1 MVPRFSPSK
10 QRLFGGKTS
19 LSPPPDDIPLSQ
31 MDMAEAPLLQDPI
44 DQVYTSTRSDDNTN
58 KQRRYL
64 WRFFCYFLHLFLV
77 ALHIVLLVIS
87 ACNHAE
93 HRITLP
99 FDNKAFTTGLSVGLQ
114 AFYILYTTLLVFVTQ
129 SLVLSATFSSKK
141 KLTQIH
147 DICSAWSGLGA
158 ALSTLWSQTKVASSV
173 WSVVLVA
180 VYFACVSVLHVASST
195 IMQFQPFNHTITRTV
210 PAVATWP
217 GPSINLSML
226 DWSTAIG
233 TLPFLRNLYGN
244 TTNGLANNTLY
255 DIPTQ
260 SFAKATVNTTMVNA
274 HCGLL
279 TNLSVISTPGIG
291 DSFGYGVNVSMTG
304 MDPFTMYIEPTP
316 LLNGIWFDDSICDHF
331 VYPVCNNFILYL
343 LTAKIEADGS
353 VNGVKPVYFNGSY
366 GPARQNISV
375 PMYFVACTL
384 NVSTNTATL
393 DTSGSQ
399 FNVFD
404 SDEHP
409 TDEAWSNFSPGGDT
423 DLTATMVTAM
433 SNQNVLT
440 SAFSVDCLPV
450 MTVEIWIPTIPFR
463 AYMKSLLGLG
473 QSSCNMA
480 TYPPQFRGGA
490 SLADYTGAASPL
502 TRGQM
507 ERIVSRIATEFIWI
521 AGELGSAGGGFDRW
535 TEDSQIIQYILQW
548 RLNINPLPVIAAL
561 CASVILCVLAVCMLW
576 NRHSWPGAV
585 SNAGVLEIMWLGSRS
600 RVLRDHLRDK
610 QNPSV
615 DSLRA
620 SSMFESV
627 FWTRPAG
634 THVNMENRKPYAAVP
649 LYDLGTHA
657 SSARFLDSLD
667 FVSSNTCTGDPYQ
680 LCKPIHVPDTSRSR
694 HWCYGLHIMIVALHV
709 VLLVL
714 LIHHPEHSVVIP
726 IETNILTTG
735 LSALLQ
741 AVYTLYSAIL
751 VVITQQLAL
760 FRIVGNR
767 RKLTT
772 IHDVSGAWT
781 GIGAAMYVLWRQ
793 RQVAPSILEII
804 AVVTYLTSMLILHVG
819 SSSIM
824 QWQVFNSTLVDI
836 LVSDLAF
843 PGSTVN
849 ISQLQWEVIFP
860 VLQSISLDTGVSTY
874 GLSNNIIY
882 DMPQV
887 PTHVAFLEA
896 SVNATTISVQCGL
909 VPNLTFTATSSDRG
923 AGLIL
928 EEYHITFSQN
938 GSDNGSFTVMPM
950 WKDLVLANTP
960 DSQCIACPQTLFYIM
975 TTGIDV
981 DESILDTVAV
991 NMNWTYTPSGGEPQ
1005 NSTTLTHIAACSVS
1019 AQTVPATLNL
1029 QENQLH
1035 STTDQTASSSTT
1047 SWSTWSPGDATDFSV
1062 GVVSALTNVLYLFGS
1077 TDIAPDYGLSSSY
1090 TKFDWY
1096 MMSLL
1101 GINATSAVAVADF
1114 QSSANP
1120 SVKLSP
1126 SQLEDAIAQTIA
1138 RFLWLSGQLGEA
1150 VGGFQRTVGES
1161 RATRNVLQWRL
1172 NLNMIPIVFASV
1184 ASFIA
1189 LILVPFIIGKKPSKE
1204 HAPLV
1209 TGTSVLECLWL
1220 EAQSEALDSWIKAIE
1235 EPRSDSLRAGGMFDV
1250 SLGDI
1255 GRSSLASEAVD

>member
-1 MVPRFSPSK
+1 MVAKFLPSAK
-10 QRLFGGKTS
+10 YRLFGDKTS
-19 LSPPPDDIPLSQ
+19 LSAPPDDIPLSQ
-31 MDMAEAPLLQDPI
+31 MDTAVAPLLQDLVN
-44 DQVYTSTRSDDNTN
+44 QDDNVD
-58 KQRRYL
+58 KQHRNL

-217 GPSINLSML
+217 GPSVNLSTL
-226 DWSTAIG
+226 DWTTAIG
-233 TLPFLRNLYGN
+233 TLPFLQNLYGN

-279 TNLSVISTPGIG
+279 TNLSVVYIEKILWG
-291 DSFGYGVNVSMTG
+291 DSIQINVSM
-304 MDPFTMYIEPTP
+304 MDIDPFSISVGAGP
-316 LLNGIWFDDSICDHF
+316 LLNEIWFANPMCDYNNSAYPLFCQNSI
-331 VYPVCNNFILYL
+331 IYL
-343 LTAKIEADGS
+343 VTAKIETDGS
-353 VNGVKPVYFNGSY
+353 ANGVKPLYFNGSY
-366 GPARQNISV
+366 GDPYHNISV

-384 NVSTNTATL
+384 NTSTNMATL
-393 DTSGSQ
+393 DRSGSQ
-399 FNVFD
+399 LNVLD

-423 DLTATMVTAM
+423 DLTTTIVTAM
-433 SNQNVLT
+433 NQSGST
-440 SAFSVDCLPV
+440 DAFSIYCLPV
-450 MTVEIWIPTIPFR
+450 MMAKIWMSTDSFQ
-463 AYMKSLLGLG
+463 AG
-473 QSSCNMA
+473 Q
-480 TYPPQFRGGA
+480 
-490 SLADYTGAASPL
+490 L
-502 TRGQM
+502 
-507 ERIVSRIATEFIWI
+507 ERIVSRIATEFMWI
-521 AGELGSAGGGFDRW
+521 AGELGSAGGGFDRQ
-535 TEDSQIIQYILQW
+535 TEDSQIMQYILQW
-548 RLNINPLPVIAAL
+548 RLNINPLPVSFEACFVEYHLYMVQVIAAL

-576 NRHSWPGAV
+576 NRHSWPGAI

-600 RVLRDHLRDK
+600 AVLRDHLRDK

-615 DSLRA
+615 DGLRA

-627 FWTRPAG
+627 FWTRPAD

-667 FVSSNTCTGDPYQ
+667 FVSSNTSTSDPYQ

-694 HWCYGLHIMIVALHV
+694 RRCYALHIVLVALHIV
-709 VLLVL
+709 ILVLLV
-714 LIHHPEHSVVIP
+714 HHPEHSVVIP

-751 VVITQQLAL
+751 VVITQRLAL

-772 IHDVSGAWT
+772 VHDVFGAWT
-781 GIGAAMYVLWRQ
+781 GIGAAIHVLWQ
-793 RQVAPSILEII
+793 QHQVASSILEITT
-804 AVVTYLTSMLILHVG
+804 VVTYLASMLVLHIG

-824 QWQVFNSTLVDI
+824 QWQVFNSTLVDT
-836 LVSDLAF
+836 LTSDLAV
-843 PGSTVN
+843 PSNVVDT
-849 ISQLQWEVIFP
+849 SQLRWEWIFP
-860 VLQSISLDTGVSTY
+860 VLQSSSLDASVSTY
-874 GLSNNIIY
+874 GLSNNTIY

-909 VPNLTFTATSSDRG
+909 VPNLTFAATSSDQG

-981 DESILDTVAV
+981 DESVRDTVAV
-991 NMNWTYTPSGGEPQ
+991 NMNWTYTPSGGKPR
-1005 NSTTLTHIAACSVS
+1005 NSTTSTHIAACSVS

-1029 QENQLH
+1029 QENQLL
-1035 STTDQTASSSTT
+1035 STTDQNASSSTT

-1062 GVVSALTNVLYLFGS
+1062 GIVSAIANGMTGVVSAVRAYHLFNPLPVLRRGGRE
-1077 TDIAPDYGLSSSY
+1077 PDHGV
-1090 TKFDWY
+1090 
-1096 MMSLL
+1096 
-1101 GINATSAVAVADF
+1101 G

-1120 SVKLSP
+1120 SMKLSP
-1126 SQLEDAIAQTIA
+1126 SHLQDAIAHTMA
-1138 RFLWLSGQLGEA
+1138 KFLWLSGQLGETA
-1150 VGGFQRTVGES
+1150 GGFQRTVGES

-1184 ASFIA
+1184 ASFTA
-1189 LILVPFIIGKKPSKE
+1189 LILVPFIIGKKTSKE
-1204 HAPLV
+1204 HAPMV

-1220 EAQSEALDSWIKAIE
+1220 EAQSEELHSRIKAIE
-1235 EPRSDSLRAGGMFDV
+1235 EPRSDNLRAGGMFDV

-1255 GRSSLASEAVD
+1255 GHSSLASEAVD